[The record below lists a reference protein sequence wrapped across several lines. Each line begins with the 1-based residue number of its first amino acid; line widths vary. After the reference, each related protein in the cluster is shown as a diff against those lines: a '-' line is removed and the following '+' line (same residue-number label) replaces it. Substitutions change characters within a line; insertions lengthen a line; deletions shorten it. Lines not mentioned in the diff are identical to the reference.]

1 MRLLVIACV
10 LMSAALLVSCEK
22 DKNGSDSDNVILN
35 SFGPT
40 GSKVGDTLWFIG
52 QNLHMVTAIKFS
64 GDSAAAT
71 VLQKDFKSQTN
82 TEIKL
87 LVPQGTE
94 KGFVTL
100 KTPDGNIVTK
110 TQLNIGVTT
119 TISTMT
125 RQARHGDN
133 ITFTGNYLNWVDR
146 VTFEGGTVVQ
156 NFVSKSMTQLV
167 VTVPGDAKDGVLL
180 VHYGGTDS
188 MDIKTTDTLKITI
201 PQITNMTPNPVDTAA
216 NLTIT
221 GSNLDL
227 VSAVTFTNVA
237 APVTNFVSQSAS
249 QLVVKVPGATL
260 RGKLTFGIKNSTLTV
275 QSPTDLVVNTLP
287 PLADFAAPIY
297 TDAPATDFQD
307 WSYTDTH
314 DFNSTQMVR
323 QGSKSIKAVY
333 GGNGYQGLTF
343 HNVGAG
349 ISTAGYTKLE
359 FSVFADAA
367 SDGKKLQVVTNGA
380 YGGAVPQVTLVGGQ
394 WTTFSVNLS
403 SMGSP
408 ATITEIVLQGAN
420 FTGTV
425 HIDHVGLR

>member
-1 MRLLVIACV
+1 MRLLVIACI
-10 LMSAALLVSCEK
+10 LLSFGLISCEK
-22 DKNGSDSDNVILN
+22 DNEGSGSDQVILN

-40 GSKVGDTLWFIG
+40 GARVGDTLRFIG
-52 QNLHMVTAIKFS
+52 MNLHKVTSIKFS
-64 GDSAAAT
+64 GDSATAT
-71 VLQKDFKSQTN
+71 VLQKDFKSQSS

-87 LVPQGTE
+87 LVPTGTE

-125 RQARHGDN
+125 TQARHGDN

-146 VTFEGGTVVQ
+146 VTFEGGSVVK

-167 VTVPGDAKDGVLL
+167 VTVPGDAKDGVLV

-188 MDIKTTDTLKITI
+188 MDIKTTDTLKISI
-201 PQITNMTPNPVDTAA
+201 PKITSMTPNPVDTAA

-227 VSAVTFTNVA
+227 VSSVKFTGVTT
-237 APVTNFVSQSAS
+237 PVTSFVSQSAT
-249 QLVVKVPGATL
+249 QLVVKVPGPTL

-275 QSPTDLVVNTLP
+275 ESPTDLVVNTLP
-287 PLADFAAPIY
+287 PLADFTAPIY
-297 TDAPATDFQD
+297 TDAPATNFQD

-323 QGSKSIKAVY
+323 QGTKSIRAVY
-333 GGNGYQGLTF
+333 GGNGYQGITF
-343 HNVGAG
+343 HNVASG
-349 ISTAGYTKLE
+349 ISTTGYTKLE
-359 FSVFADAA
+359 FSVYADAA
-367 SDGKKLQVVTNGA
+367 SNGKKLQVVTNGA
-380 YGGAVPQVTLVGGQ
+380 YGGAVPQVTLIGGA

>member
-10 LMSAALLVSCEK
+10 LISLQLVVACKK
-22 DKNGSDSDNVILN
+22 DNDDPQSGMVVLN

-40 GSKVGDTLWFIG
+40 GAKVGDTVIFIG
-52 QNLHMVTAIKFS
+52 SNLQKVTSIKFS

-71 VLQKDFKSQTN
+71 VLQKDFKAQSGS
-82 TEIKL
+82 EIRV
-87 LVPQGTE
+87 LVPAGTE
-94 KGFVTL
+94 RGNVTL

-110 TQLNIGVTT
+110 TPLNISVTT

-125 RQARHGDN
+125 KQARHGDN

-146 VTFEGGTVVQ
+146 VTFEGGTIVT
-156 NFVSKSMTQLV
+156 NFVSKSMAQLV
-167 VTVPGDAKDGVLL
+167 VTVPGNAQNGILV

-221 GSNLDL
+221 GANLDL
-227 VSAVTFTNVA
+227 VSSIRFTGVTTAVTS
-237 APVTNFVSQSAS
+237 FVSQSPA
-249 QLVVKVPGATL
+249 QLVVKVPGPTL

-275 QSPTDLVVNTLP
+275 ESPTDLVVNTLP
-287 PLADFAAPIY
+287 PLADFTAPIY
-297 TDAPATDFQD
+297 TDAPATNFQD

-323 QGSKSIKAVY
+323 QGAKSIKATY
-333 GGNGYQGLTF
+333 GGNGYQGITF
-343 HNVGAG
+343 HNVASG
-349 ISTAGYTKLE
+349 ISTTGYTKLE
-359 FSVFADAA
+359 LSVYADAA
-367 SDGKKLQVVTNGA
+367 SDGKKLQIVTNGA
-380 YGGAVPQVTLVGGQ
+380 YGGAVPQITLIGGS

-403 SMGSP
+403 TMGNP
-408 ATITEIVLQGAN
+408 GTITEIVLQGAN
-420 FTGTV
+420 FLGTV

>member
-1 MRLLVIACV
+1 
-10 LMSAALLVSCEK
+10 
-22 DKNGSDSDNVILN
+22 
-35 SFGPT
+35 
-40 GSKVGDTLWFIG
+40 
-52 QNLHMVTAIKFS
+52 
-64 GDSAAAT
+64 
-71 VLQKDFKSQTN
+71 
-82 TEIKL
+82 
-87 LVPQGTE
+87 
-94 KGFVTL
+94 
-100 KTPDGNIVTK
+100 
-110 TQLNIGVTT
+110 
-119 TISTMT
+119 
-125 RQARHGDN
+125 
-133 ITFTGNYLNWVDR
+133 
-146 VTFEGGTVVQ
+146 
-156 NFVSKSMTQLV
+156 
-167 VTVPGDAKDGVLL
+167 
-180 VHYGGTDS
+180 
-188 MDIKTTDTLKITI
+188 
-201 PQITNMTPNPVDTAA
+201 
-216 NLTIT
+216 
-221 GSNLDL
+221 
-227 VSAVTFTNVA
+227 
-237 APVTNFVSQSAS
+237 
-249 QLVVKVPGATL
+249 
-260 RGKLTFGIKNSTLTV
+260 
-275 QSPTDLVVNTLP
+275 VNTLP